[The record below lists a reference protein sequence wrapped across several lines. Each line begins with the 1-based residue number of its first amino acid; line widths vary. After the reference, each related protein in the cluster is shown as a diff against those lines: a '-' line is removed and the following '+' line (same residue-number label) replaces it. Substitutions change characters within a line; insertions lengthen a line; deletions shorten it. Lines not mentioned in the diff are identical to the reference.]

1 MCSVFFYMPKNSKSI
16 HSIKSNKRIQL
27 SNINNKVT
35 LRFNKSRVHNYIDQS
50 QDIVIHKIEN
60 GGMEGSRTHLEN
72 RL

>member
-1 MCSVFFYMPKNSKSI
+1 MPKNSKSI

-72 RL
+72 RP